1 MAVEEPDW
9 TDVLELVTTGH
20 LRVPS
25 DMGQY
30 VQARAQGIGHEEA
43 AKRAGL
49 DRIRG
54 YTARRRLIDAGF
66 KCRRMLRELES
77 AGV

>member
-1 MAVEEPDW
+1 
-9 TDVLELVTTGH
+9 
-20 LRVPS
+20 
-25 DMGQY
+25 MGQY

-54 YTARRRLIDAGF
+54 YTARRRLIDAGL
-66 KCRRMLRELES
+66 KCRRILRELES
-77 AGV
+77 ASV